1 MFEKGKS
8 ALGATTSVL
17 GALSAAAGIF
27 SWLNITPEM
36 VGQAAY
42 DTIRAWLPAAMFVS
56 GAFFGAGTT
65 HMATKR
71 KAARDE
77 KAQEMEAERMRR
89 ARVERNAAII
99 RNMDFREK
107 AALFYL
113 HKHGHKDVDEWE
125 HEEMAQAFY
134 SLSAMGYVDGDT
146 IGPDKKRWT
155 LSTAAMEAID
165 HDPAIFKAMESE
177 LGMTGRD

>member
-1 MFEKGKS
+1 MFEKVRSVFGASAS
-8 ALGATTSVL
+8 ALT
-17 GALSAAAGIF
+17 ALSAAVGIF
-27 SWLNITPEM
+27 AWMNITPEM

-42 DTIRAWLPAAMFVS
+42 DTMRTWLPFVMFAL
-56 GAFFGAGTT
+56 GAFFGAGVTYV
-65 HMATKR
+65 AAVR
-71 KAARDE
+71 KAGRGE
-77 KAQEMEAERMRR
+77 N

-99 RNMDFREK
+99 RNMDFNEK

-113 HKHGHKDVDEWE
+113 HEHGLKDVDEWE

-134 SLSAMGYVDGDT
+134 SLSAMGYVEGDT

>member
-1 MFEKGKS
+1 MF
-8 ALGATTSVL
+8 ALGAV
-17 GALSAAAGIF
+17 
-27 SWLNITPEM
+27 
-36 VGQAAY
+36 
-42 DTIRAWLPAAMFVS
+42 
-56 GAFFGAGTT
+56 FGAGVTYV
-65 HMATKR
+65 ATVR
-71 KAARDE
+71 KAGRGE
-77 KAQEMEAERMRR
+77 N

-99 RNMDFREK
+99 RNMDFKEK

-113 HKHGHKDVDEWE
+113 HEHGHRDVDEWE

-134 SLSAMGYVDGDT
+134 NLSAMGYVEGDT

>member
-1 MFEKGKS
+1 MFEKVKS
-8 ALGATTSVL
+8 ALGVTTSAL
-17 GALSAAAGIF
+17 GALPAAVGIF
-27 SWLNITPEM
+27 AWMNITPEM
-36 VGQAAY
+36 VGQVAY
-42 DTIRAWLPAAMFVS
+42 DTMRTWLPFVMFAL
-56 GAFFGAGTT
+56 GAVFGAGGTYV
-65 HMATKR
+65 ATKR
-71 KAARDE
+71 KAGRDGN
-77 KAQEMEAERMRR
+77 

-113 HKHGHKDVDEWE
+113 HKHGHRDVDERE
-125 HEEMAQAFY
+125 HEEIARAFY
-134 SLSAMGYVDGDT
+134 NLSAMGYVEGDT

>member
-1 MFEKGKS
+1 MFEKVKS
-8 ALGATTSVL
+8 AAGVTASVL

-27 SWLNITPEM
+27 SWMNITPEM
-36 VGQAAY
+36 VGQATY
-42 DTIRAWLPAAMFVS
+42 DTMKTWLPFVMFAL
-56 GAFFGAGTT
+56 GAVFGAGVTYV
-65 HMATKR
+65 AAVR
-71 KAARDE
+71 KAGRVE
-77 KAQEMEAERMRR
+77 N

-99 RNMDFREK
+99 RNMDFKEK

-113 HKHGHKDVDEWE
+113 HEHGHRDVDEWE

-134 SLSAMGYVDGDT
+134 NLSAMGYVEGDT

-177 LGMTGRD
+177 LRMTGRD

>member
-1 MFEKGKS
+1 MFEKLKS
-8 ALGATTSVL
+8 AAGATGSVI

-65 HMATKR
+65 HMVTKR
-71 KAARDE
+71 KAGRGA
-77 KAQEMEAERMRR
+77 KAQEMKAERLRR
-89 ARVERNAAII
+89 ERVERNAAII
-99 RNMDFREK
+99 RNMDFNEK

-113 HKHGHKDVDEWE
+113 HEHGHRDVDEWA

-134 SLSAMGYVDGDT
+134 NLSAMGYVEGDT

-155 LSTAAMEAID
+155 LSAVAMEAID
-165 HDPAIFKAMESE
+165 HDPAIFNAMESE

>member
-1 MFEKGKS
+1 M
-8 ALGATTSVL
+8 
-17 GALSAAAGIF
+17 
-27 SWLNITPEM
+27 NITPEM

-42 DTIRAWLPAAMFVS
+42 DTMRTWLPFVMFAL
-56 GAFFGAGTT
+56 GAIFGAGVTYV
-65 HMATKR
+65 ATVR
-71 KAARDE
+71 KAGRGE
-77 KAQEMEAERMRR
+77 N

-99 RNMDFREK
+99 RNMDFKEK

-113 HKHGHKDVDEWE
+113 HEHGHRDVDEWE

-134 SLSAMGYVDGDT
+134 NLSAMGYVEGDT

>member
-1 MFEKGKS
+1 MFEKVRS
-8 ALGATTSVL
+8 ALGVTTSAL
-17 GALSAAAGIF
+17 TALSAAVGIF
-27 SWLNITPEM
+27 AWMNITPEM

-42 DTIRAWLPAAMFVS
+42 DTMRTWLPFVMFAL
-56 GAFFGAGTT
+56 GAFFGAGVTYV
-65 HMATKR
+65 AAVR
-71 KAARDE
+71 KAGRGE
-77 KAQEMEAERMRR
+77 N

-99 RNMDFREK
+99 RNMDFKEK

-113 HKHGHKDVDEWE
+113 HEHGHKDVDEWE

-134 SLSAMGYVDGDT
+134 SLSAMGYVEGDT

>member
-1 MFEKGKS
+1 MFEKVKS
-8 ALGATTSVL
+8 ALGVTTSVL
-17 GALSAAAGIF
+17 GALPAAVGIF
-27 SWLNITPEM
+27 AWMNITPEM
-36 VGQAAY
+36 VGQVAY
-42 DTIRAWLPAAMFVS
+42 DTMRTWLSFVMFAL
-56 GAFFGAGTT
+56 GAIFGAGVTYV
-65 HMATKR
+65 ATVR
-71 KAARDE
+71 KAGRYE
-77 KAQEMEAERMRR
+77 K

-113 HKHGHKDVDEWE
+113 HKHGHRDVDERE
-125 HEEMAQAFY
+125 HEEIAQAFY
-134 SLSAMGYVDGDT
+134 NLSAMGYVEGDT